1 MIPSAAI
8 YGSVLTA
15 IARYVVPLLT
25 AILLYRSIKPLIFS
39 RRESEI
45 WGWLYTSDGKKHP
58 ITHWETVIGS
68 GKNCDLRLSSP
79 GVEKRHAL
87 ITRYDDGSWSALS
100 LHHAPIRANG
110 HNTEAFVLQPGD
122 HIKIGEEMVRFTPVT
137 ERQAEHFSYLRTKAP
152 SVSYG
157 ILSLILLTVLQGIF
171 GFCYA
176 SGQSSEM
183 ASSILFGFGGLAAAG
198 WLLLILYSCLGRTT
212 FETEI
217 LVLYLCTLGMCVISA
232 VCPEEAY
239 KQLFAVLLGIALFF
253 FLGWILRDLER
264 AKKLRYAFAIAG
276 LLLLWVTFLFG
287 SVFNGAKSWLIL
299 GNFSVQPSELA
310 KISLIFAGTAA
321 MDRRKNKWE
330 LLAFCLY
337 GILCCVCIGLSND
350 FGTAL
355 VFFLIFAILAF
366 LRSGILGTG
375 VVTGGALT
383 GAVVLTFVPR
393 VKERFSA
400 WGHIWED
407 TTGSGYQQTRA
418 LSCLA
423 SGGLLGL
430 GATGGMMEN
439 VFSSASDMAAATL
452 GQQWGLFAVIG
463 AVVSVLT
470 IAVFAVRCAAVA
482 RSSFYAIGALGASTL
497 LVVQMMLNFLGMVD
511 ILPLTGVTF
520 PFVSNGGTAMICT
533 WGILAFL
540 VAADTRPGGGFAVR
554 RRNKNG

>member
-1 MIPSAAI
+1 MPSAAI

-15 IARYVVPLLT
+15 IARYVAPILT
-25 AILLYRSIKPLIFS
+25 AILLYRCIRPLVFS
-39 RRESEI
+39 CRESEI

-58 ITHWETVIGS
+58 ITRWETVIGS
-68 GKNCDLRLSSP
+68 GKGCELRLTAP
-79 GVEKRHAL
+79 GVERHHAL
-87 ITRYDDGSWSALS
+87 VTRYDDGSWSALS

-110 HNTEAFVLQPGD
+110 HHTEAFVLHPGD
-122 HIKIGEEMVRFTPVT
+122 HIKVGEEMVRFTPVT
-137 ERQAEHFSYLRTKAP
+137 ERQAEHFSYLHTKAP

-157 ILSLILLTVLQGIF
+157 ILSLILLTVLQVIF
-171 GFCYA
+171 GLCYA
-176 SGQSSEM
+176 LGQPSKI
-183 ASSILFGFGGLAAAG
+183 AASILFGFGGLAAAG
-198 WLLLILYSCLGRTT
+198 WLMLILYYCLQRTA

-232 VCPEEAY
+232 ICPEEAY

-253 FLGWILRDLER
+253 FLGWVLRDLER
-264 AKKLRYAFAIAG
+264 AKKLRCAFAIAG
-276 LLLLWVTFLFG
+276 ILLLWVTFLFG
-287 SVFNGAKSWLIL
+287 RELNGAKSWLIL
-299 GNFSVQPSELA
+299 GNFSIQPSELA

-337 GILCCVCIGLSND
+337 GILCCVCLGLSND

-355 VFFLIFAILAF
+355 VFFLVFAILAF
-366 LRSGILGTG
+366 LRSGFLGTG
-375 VVTGGALT
+375 VVTSGALT
-383 GAVVLTFVPR
+383 GAVVLAFVPR
-393 VKERFSA
+393 VKERFST
-400 WGHIWED
+400 WGHIWEN
-407 TTGSGYQQTRA
+407 TAGSGYQQTRA

-430 GATGGMMEN
+430 GTTGGAMKN
-439 VFSSASDMAAATL
+439 VYSSASDMATATL
-452 GQQWGLFAVIG
+452 GEQWGLFMVIG

-470 IAVFAVRCAAVA
+470 IAAFTVRCVWVA

-497 LVVQMMLNFLGMVD
+497 LTVQMMLNFLGMVD

-533 WGILAFL
+533 WGIMAFL
-540 VAADTRPGGGFAVR
+540 MAADTRPRGSFAVR
-554 RRNKNG
+554 RRNKDG

>member
-1 MIPSAAI
+1 MPSAVI
-8 YGSVLTA
+8 YGNVLTA
-15 IARYVVPLLT
+15 IARYVVPILT
-25 AILLYRSIKPLIFS
+25 VILLFRCVKSLIFS
-39 RRESEI
+39 HRVSEI

-68 GKNCDLRLSSP
+68 GKNSDLRLLSP

-100 LHHAPIRANG
+100 LHHTSIRANG
-110 HNTEAFVLQPGD
+110 RNAEAFVLQSGD
-122 HIKIGEEMVRFTPVT
+122 HIIIGEEMLRFMAVT
-137 ERQAEHFSYLRTKAP
+137 ERQSEHFAYLRTKEP
-152 SVSYG
+152 SAFYN
-157 ILSLILLTVLQGIF
+157 ILSMILLNVLQVIF

-176 SGQSSEM
+176 LGQPPEI
-183 ASSILFGFGGLAAAG
+183 AASILFGFGGLATAG
-198 WLLLILYSCLGRTT
+198 WLLLTLYSCLGRTA

-217 LVLYLCTLGMCVISA
+217 LALYLCTLGMCVISE
-232 VCPEEAY
+232 VCPEEVY

-253 FLGWILRDLER
+253 FLGWILWNLER
-264 AKKLRYAFAIAG
+264 AKKLRYAFAVAG
-276 LLLLWVTFLFG
+276 LLLLWATFLLG
-287 SVFNGAKSWLIL
+287 KAFNGAKSWLIL

-310 KISLIFAGTAA
+310 KISLVFAGATA

-337 GILCCVCIGLSND
+337 GVLCCICLGFSND

-355 VFFLIFAILAF
+355 VFFLVFAVLAI
-366 LRSGILGTG
+366 LRSGILGIG
-375 VVTGGALT
+375 VVTSGALAGT
-383 GAVVLTFVPR
+383 AVLTFVPR
-393 VKERFSA
+393 VKERFST

-407 TTGSGYQQTRA
+407 AAGRGYQQTRA

-430 GATGGMMEN
+430 GAVGGTMKN
-439 VFSSASDMAAATL
+439 VFSSASDMAMATL
-452 GQQWGLFAVIG
+452 GQQWGLFSIVG

-482 RSSFYAIGALGASTL
+482 RSSFYAIGALGAATL
-497 LVVQMMLNFLGMVD
+497 LTVQMMLNFLGMVD

-533 WGILAFL
+533 WGIMAFFL
-540 VAADTRPGGGFAVR
+540 AADTRPGGSLA
-554 RRNKNG
+554 RNGRKNNG

>member
-1 MIPSAAI
+1 MPSAAI

-15 IARYVVPLLT
+15 IARYVAPILT
-25 AILLYRSIKPLIFS
+25 AILLYRCIRPLVFS
-39 RRESEI
+39 CRESEI

-58 ITHWETVIGS
+58 ITRWETVIGS
-68 GKNCDLRLSSP
+68 GKGCELRLTAPS
-79 GVEKRHAL
+79 VERHHAL
-87 ITRYDDGSWSALS
+87 VTRYDDGSWSALS

-110 HNTEAFVLQPGD
+110 HHTEAFVLHPGD
-122 HIKIGEEMVRFTPVT
+122 HIKIGEEMVRFAPVT

-157 ILSLILLTVLQGIF
+157 ILSLILLTVLQVIF
-171 GFCYA
+171 GLCYA
-176 SGQSSEM
+176 LGQPSKI
-183 ASSILFGFGGLAAAG
+183 AASILFGFGGLAAAG
-198 WLLLILYSCLGRTT
+198 WLMLILYYCLQRTA

-232 VCPEEAY
+232 ICPEEAY

-253 FLGWILRDLER
+253 FLGWVLRDLER

-276 LLLLWVTFLFG
+276 ILLLWVTFLFG
-287 SVFNGAKSWLIL
+287 RELNGAKSWLIL
-299 GNFSVQPSELA
+299 GNFSIQPSELA

-337 GILCCVCIGLSND
+337 GILCCVCLGLSND

-355 VFFLIFAILAF
+355 VFFLVFAILAF
-366 LRSGILGTG
+366 LRSGFLGTG
-375 VVTGGALT
+375 VVTSGALT
-383 GAVVLTFVPR
+383 GAVVLAFVPR
-393 VKERFSA
+393 VKERFST
-400 WGHIWED
+400 WGHIWEN
-407 TTGSGYQQTRA
+407 TAGSGYQQTRA

-430 GATGGMMEN
+430 GTTGGAMKN
-439 VFSSASDMAAATL
+439 VYSSASDMATATL
-452 GQQWGLFAVIG
+452 GEQWGLFMVIG

-470 IAVFAVRCAAVA
+470 IAAFAVRCVWVA

-497 LVVQMMLNFLGMVD
+497 LTVQMMLWV
-511 ILPLTGVTF
+511 F
-520 PFVSNGGTAMICT
+520 PRE
-533 WGILAFL
+533 
-540 VAADTRPGGGFAVR
+540 VAQV
-554 RRNKNG
+554 